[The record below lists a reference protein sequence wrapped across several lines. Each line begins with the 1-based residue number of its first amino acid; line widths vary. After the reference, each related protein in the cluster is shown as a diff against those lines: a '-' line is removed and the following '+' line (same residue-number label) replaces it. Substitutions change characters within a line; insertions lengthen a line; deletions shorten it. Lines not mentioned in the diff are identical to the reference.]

1 MPEQLG
7 DYLKITAGEE
17 KTVKRVIGE
26 ETNITDTIDVGEN
39 AVLNFIEI
47 VNAKGKKIETSTT
60 ISCSP
65 GSKVNFFVIIINGES
80 VQQSRT
86 VNLKDKA
93 EYNELQIVSGKSKEN
108 LCLRTTVNHLG
119 EGSRANVKAK
129 GIMKDESS
137 AKIPSLLHIFPSGK
151 KSNTHSSQH
160 FLLLSKKSRADPSP
174 ALEIEIDDVLAGHA
188 ASVSQL
194 DSEN

>member
-1 MPEQLG
+1 M
-7 DYLKITAGEE
+7 
-17 KTVKRVIGE
+17 
-26 ETNITDTIDVGEN
+26 
-39 AVLNFIEI
+39 
-47 VNAKGKKIETSTT
+47 
-60 ISCSP
+60 
-65 GSKVNFFVIIINGES
+65 
-80 VQQSRT
+80 
-86 VNLKDKA
+86 
-93 EYNELQIVSGKSKEN
+93 
-108 LCLRTTVNHLG
+108 NHLG

-137 AKIPSLLHIFPSGK
+137 AKIQSLLHIFPSGK

-194 DSEN
+194 DSEKLFYLTSKGITEEEAHRILTIAFMEPEISEIAEHAKAEVEEVIKGV